1 MLNPDLGTLG
11 EFFEAV
17 FGSSPQFFL
26 DAKWTRL
33 ALVMVNVWLSYPY
46 FYIVTSGAL
55 RAIPDESYDAAEVD
69 GASAWQRFRFITFP
83 QLIAIVM
90 PLLIA
95 SFAFNF
101 NVFNLIYIFNEGNP
115 PMAGTTNPI
124 GHTDILI
131 SFIYKLA
138 FSTARTPDYALGAAI
153 AVALFVVI
161 GSVTWFQLRATRA
174 LDEV

>member
-1 MLNPDLGTLG
+1 M
-11 EFFEAV
+11 
-17 FGSSPQFFL
+17 
-26 DAKWTRL
+26 WTRL
-33 ALVMVNVWLSYPY
+33 ALVVVNIWLSYPY
-46 FYIVTSGAL
+46 FYVVTSGAL

-115 PMAGTTNPI
+115 PMAGTSIPI

-138 FSTARTPDYALGAAI
+138 FSHGACSRLRPRRGDLGRPVRRSSARSR
-153 AVALFVVI
+153 
-161 GSVTWFQLRATRA
+161 GSSSAPRRA
-174 LDEV
+174 LEEA

>member
-1 MLNPDLGTLG
+1 VLL
-11 EFFEAV
+11 ARV
-17 FGSSPQFFL
+17 
-26 DAKWTRL
+26 L
-33 ALVMVNVWLSYPY
+33 AL
-46 FYIVTSGAL
+46 GAGQEDEIS
-55 RAIPDESYDAAEVD
+55 IPIARHDAAEVD

-115 PMAGTTNPI
+115 PMAGTTIPI

-131 SFIYKLA
+131 SFVYKLA
-138 FSTARTPDYALGAAI
+138 FSTAQTPDYALGAAI

-174 LDEV
+174 LDEA